1 MSAHRDLAAQGEKI
15 MLFTQDR
22 ACLQPVIYGRGTP
35 LEVQRRPADG
45 ILGEGG
51 LLFSDL
57 YQLVSPLGTKVLSV
71 AVSDTFGKQ
80 RNSFL
85 GG

>member
-1 MSAHRDLAAQGEKI
+1 MSGHRDLAAQGEKI

-22 ACLQPVIYGRGTP
+22 ACLQPVIYGRGTTP
-35 LEVQRRPADG
+35 EAQRLPADG
-45 ILGEGG
+45 ILGEGES
-51 LLFSDL
+51 LFSDL

-71 AVSDTFGKQ
+71 AVSDIFGKQ